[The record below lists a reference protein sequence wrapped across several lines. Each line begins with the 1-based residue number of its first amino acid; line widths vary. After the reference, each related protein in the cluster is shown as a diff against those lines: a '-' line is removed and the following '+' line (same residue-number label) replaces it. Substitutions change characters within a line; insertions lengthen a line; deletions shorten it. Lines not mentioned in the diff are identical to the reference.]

1 MIIHSQD
8 HYYMSKKKKKKK
20 KKKKQG
26 SKISQELQ
34 LTTPPK
40 MKTIHL

>member
-8 HYYMSKKKKKKK
+8 HYYMSKKQN

>member
-8 HYYMSKKKKKKK
+8 HYYMSKKKK